1 MGNQS
6 SKTTGS
12 EDGANLKTLP
22 QAIDYIATNY
32 ILTQNFSDMEK
43 LSSPQYC
50 DELVVLTSKVI
61 SQKLNDMEVR
71 YLAQRLQEGVV
82 IDKMT
87 NGKVIY
93 IERKSFPDLMFRTK
107 RLNAG
112 CVGIAS
118 FMSRLHICLRPSL
131 PP

>member
-71 YLAQRLQEGVV
+71 HRVQRLQEGV
-82 IDKMT
+82 IDKMM
-87 NGKVIY
+87 NGIVIY
-93 IERKSFPDLMFRTK
+93 DEEER
-107 RLNAG
+107 
-112 CVGIAS
+112 AS
-118 FMSRLHICLRPSL
+118 PA
-131 PP
+131 